1 MSTIS
6 GSVAI
11 SGGNGGLGL
20 AIAEGILER
29 GGRVVLLGRR
39 PYDEVRAD
47 LETLGHPDR
56 VEYRRHEALDAVSTG
71 QAIADIDD
79 LSGAVVNAAIF
90 RGAPFLSMT
99 ESDFADTINVNV
111 TGSFLFAQAAA
122 RKLVELGGGPI
133 VMISSWTQDVP
144 DYGSAAYCASKGALR
159 MLSKVMALEL
169 AQHNV
174 RVNSFCPGIVEVG
187 MAGRQIKTDEE
198 YRERAKL
205 AVPLDRFQSGRDV
218 ADGVCYLLS
227 SEAAYLTGSSV
238 VADGGASLFRRDFLH
253 AVN

>member
-1 MSTIS
+1 MSILN

-20 AIAEGILER
+20 AIATGILER
-29 GGRVVLLGRR
+29 GGKVVLLGRR
-39 PYDEVRAD
+39 PHSEVRSAV
-47 LETLGHPDR
+47 ESLGPPDR
-56 VEYRRHEALDAVSTG
+56 VEYRRHEALDAVSTAE
-71 QAIADIDD
+71 AIADIDD
-79 LSGAVVNAAIF
+79 LRGAVVNAAIF

-111 TGSFLFAQAAA
+111 TGSFLFAQSAA
-122 RKLVELGGGPI
+122 RRLVELGGGSI
-133 VMISSWTQDVP
+133 VIISSWAQDVP

-159 MLSKVMALEL
+159 MLMKVMALEL
-169 AQHNV
+169 AQHDV

-187 MAGRQIKTDEE
+187 MAGRQMQTDDE

-205 AVPLDRFQSGRDV
+205 AVPLNRYQSGRDV

-227 SEAAYLTGSSV
+227 DEAAYLTGSSV
-238 VADGGASLFRRDFLH
+238 VADGGASLFRRDVLH
-253 AVN
+253 ATK